1 MSGKRDM
8 CQAREICMRQKRST
22 SLWSGKRDLLAYAF
36 GKCLWG
42 GEIVCTSI
50 FYIYVYTFIFS
61 VHFKKIG
68 GRETEV
74 EDNNASSD
82 DGNLKV
88 HGPVILFPANQD
100 THQKYRHLPTHKIF
114 PQVRSNR
121 LVLIAGL
128 TMRWLRLVGSLK
140 W

>member
-1 MSGKRDM
+1 MVHSKKRGAGKL
-8 CQAREICMRQKRST
+8 ENVT
-22 SLWSGKRDLLAYAF
+22 
-36 GKCLWG
+36 G
-42 GEIVCTSI
+42 GEIGCTSI
-50 FYIYVYTFIFS
+50 SYIYVYISIFI
-61 VHFKKIG
+61 VHFKKRG
-68 GRETEV
+68 GGDTEV
-74 EDNNASSD
+74 EDKNASSD
-82 DGNLKV
+82 DGNLEV

-140 W
+140 